1 MHVMRSSSV
10 SDVADFENA
19 VRMSRTLPAGANSD
33 INSHPEDYVVLDGK
47 PVRLKKPSSAYSIE
61 KTDLHGFTSPQEFG
75 VLSRDK
81 SVRSRSTA
89 SDQENVNVNRSDLTS
104 SKDLSRQARRI
115 RELESFVPNGVADGD
130 AKTTLNSS
138 NESDDETLESL
149 RRASYLK
156 RPSSSQKA
164 NSGNKQ
170 PAASSLEASATK
182 ETAVVAVVAEE
193 LLDVGAIE
201 SLSGA
206 DGTGK
211 RKKRGPPPSL
221 AQRLAL
227 GSTERRKL
235 NHAASGATAGTAHE
249 DSPISR
255 ISESEKTPSF
265 RTDAMLDGM
274 RRATLGEDLNHT
286 NSTNAVSIVRKLKS
300 DRAQNSAISTS
311 PPGPIENMFSPT
323 ITLTLNTT
331 LTATATPLA
340 HQTPLELSLPTPTPI
355 QTYKTT
361 FFWKDQKSQLAA
373 QGKSDIFLFIA
384 HDNPQMGKSVATQLV
399 DNTVYGAA
407 SGGSSA
413 KYTNNTTT
421 GSANTSAGMMCML
434 ECKDQAKPPNVHFIL
449 GKIVYSG
456 DYHHIE
462 GFESTQS
469 RGSGCIVVCE
479 LRAIKCDIKALATRN
494 KNDIIEV
501 DLVNLPER
509 AGVPLNSEQV
519 NYMYFD
525 IFTIHFV
532 DYYDY
537 YMRVLELKVGRSC
550 STTGIL

>member
-1 MHVMRSSSV
+1 MHVMRSSSM
-10 SDVADFENA
+10 SDVADFESA

-61 KTDLHGFTSPQEFG
+61 KTDLQGIASPQEFV
-75 VLSRDK
+75 VLGRDK
-81 SVRSRSTA
+81 SLRSRSTA
-89 SDQENVNVNRSDLTS
+89 IEQENVNVNRSDLTS

-115 RELESFVPNGVADGD
+115 RELESFIPDGVADSD

-138 NESDDETLESL
+138 NESGDETLESL

-156 RPSSSQKA
+156 RPSSSQKS
-164 NSGNKQ
+164 NNGK
-170 PAASSLEASATK
+170 PAATPSLETSVVK
-182 ETAVVAVVAEE
+182 ETAEASESAQ
-193 LLDVGAIE
+193 LLDAGMID
-201 SLSGA
+201 SLSETE
-206 DGTGK
+206 GTGK

-235 NHAASGATAGTAHE
+235 NYAAASATAGAAHA

-265 RTDAMLDGM
+265 RKDPVLENL
-274 RRATLGEDLNHT
+274 RSATIGEDLNHT
-286 NSTNAVSIVRKLKS
+286 NSAHAVSIVRKLKS
-300 DRAQNSAISTS
+300 DRALNSAVSTS
-311 PPGPIENMFSPT
+311 PTGHIENIFSPSN
-323 ITLTLNTT
+323 TLTLNTT
-331 LTATATPLA
+331 LTTTTTPLP

-355 QTYKTT
+355 QSYKTT
-361 FFWKDQKSQLAA
+361 FFWKDQKAQLAA

-399 DNTVYGAA
+399 DNGLYSTA
-407 SGGSSA
+407 SGGSSST
-413 KYTNNTTT
+413 KYNNNTA
-421 GSANTSAGMMCML
+421 SNSSNTSAGMMCML
-434 ECKDQAKPPNVHFIL
+434 ECKDQAKPPNVHFII

-479 LRAIKCDIKALATRN
+479 LRAIKCDIKALTTRN
-494 KNDIIEV
+494 RNDIIEV

-519 NYMYFD
+519 S
-525 IFTIHFV
+525 
-532 DYYDY
+532 
-537 YMRVLELKVGRSC
+537 RVLLSF
-550 STTGIL
+550 L